1 MTTTWQGHPDARPS
15 VRIASLAPAL
25 QRTERRV
32 VEAIA
37 ADRDGAVACTAQA
50 LAERVGVGRT
60 TVIRAAQSLGYD
72 GYPQLRVAL
81 VQELALESAAAGV
94 GAGAGAGG
102 GAGAGAAGGGGG
114 AGAAGVGANGAG
126 AAGAGELG
134 DATILSTLRARIAR
148 LAARLDDTLAALTP
162 EAVDAFVRALDSAD
176 RLLVVANGLSSPLG
190 LDFAMRLASAGRPV
204 EQFADAM
211 AQQIAARQLGAGS
224 VCVAFSGSGANRAT
238 LEAMSA
244 ARASGAQVLAVT
256 SFARSAVEQQSDVAL
271 VVPPVGGSFHDEL
284 IHTSRAAL
292 MLLTEHLVDALV
304 EMRGDRGREARAAV
318 LTVLAGA
325 LEG

>member
-1 MTTTWQGHPDARPS
+1 MTTTWQGSPDARPS

-37 ADRDGAVACTAQA
+37 ADRDRAVECTAQA
-50 LAERVGVGRT
+50 LAEWVGVGRT

-81 VQELALESAAAGV
+81 VQELALE
-94 GAGAGAGG
+94 GAVASGAAGAGG
-102 GAGAGAAGGGGG
+102 GSIGG
-114 AGAAGVGANGAG
+114 AERAGDLGRAPGSGSGGA
-126 AAGAGELG
+126 G
-134 DATILSTLRARIAR
+134 DATILGTLRTRIAQ
-148 LAARLDDTLAALTP
+148 LAARLDDTVAVLTP
-162 EAVDAFVRALDSAD
+162 EAVDAFVHALDTAE

-190 LDFAMRLASAGRPV
+190 LDFAMRLNSAGRSV
-204 EQFADAM
+204 EQFADPM

-224 VCVAFSGSGANRAT
+224 VCVVFSGSGANRAT
-238 LEAMSA
+238 LEAMGA
-244 ARASGAQVLAVT
+244 ARRSGARVIAVT
-256 SFARSAVEQQSDVAL
+256 SFARSAVEKLADVVL

-292 MLLTEHLVDALV
+292 MLVTEHLVDAFV
-304 EMRGDRGREARAAV
+304 EVRGDRGREARSAV
-318 LTVLAGA
+318 LTVLADA
-325 LEG
+325 LEE

>member
-81 VQELALESAAAGV
+81 VQELALESAAAG
-94 GAGAGAGG
+94 GSGAGAGG
-102 GAGAGAAGGGGG
+102 AGGGG
-114 AGAAGVGANGAG
+114 AGGGGAEGAANGGGG
-126 AAGAGELG
+126 AAAGELG
-134 DATILSTLRARIAR
+134 DATVLGTLRGRIAR

-162 EAVDAFVRALDSAD
+162 EAVEAFVRALDSAE

-211 AQQIAARQLGAGS
+211 AQQIAARQLGEGS
-224 VCVAFSGSGANRAT
+224 VCVVFSGSGANRAT

-244 ARASGAQVLAVT
+244 ARASGARVLAIT

-271 VVPPVGGSFHDEL
+271 VVPPVGGRFHDEL
-284 IHTSRAAL
+284 IHTSRAVL

-325 LEG
+325 LEE